1 MKTDPQKMMYLLVT
15 YFGSDDTLLVDEKTY
30 ERNFDIMIDHQ
41 LIARQQLKSNKP
53 GQLFDVCYEIPFEL
67 TQDKENVTVTFKSRE
82 GTAAGGVYGVRI
94 IKKAT
99 FH

>member
-1 MKTDPQKMMYLLVT
+1 MYLLVT
-15 YFGSDDTLLVDEKTY
+15 YFGSDDTLHVGRKSY

-41 LIARQQLKSNKP
+41 RIARQQLKSNKP

-67 TQDKENVTVTFKSRE
+67 TQDKEDVTVTFKSHE

-94 IKKAT
+94 INEEAT